1 MSFNFPIFDSI
12 CSILL
17 ATNMF
22 IFSRGIGNT
31 RSPSVEIKNG
41 KCELDG
47 NIVMTETVG
56 FNPRQQ
62 VELRSLHLMLT
73 ERARKCWHERGGP
86 GRTYSLA
93 SSMSLNLGSSWP
105 LVPDPRKHFKGHLA
119 CGSDRLWLTSL
130 GRLKATSQQPES
142 RSLWVRPL
150 EPHLHLRGSRASTMT
165 NARPGTPQIVE
176 DFLFVSPGVTP
187 VYGILLCQVEV
198 SFYI

>member
-1 MSFNFPIFDSI
+1 MLYKRSLLFFCFIYSGVYLLIPNSQFIPLGVSYLSFIIKMSFNFPIFDSI

-93 SSMSLNLGSSWP
+93 SSMSLNLGSS
-105 LVPDPRKHFKGHLA
+105 
-119 CGSDRLWLTSL
+119 
-130 GRLKATSQQPES
+130 
-142 RSLWVRPL
+142 
-150 EPHLHLRGSRASTMT
+150 
-165 NARPGTPQIVE
+165 
-176 DFLFVSPGVTP
+176 
-187 VYGILLCQVEV
+187 
-198 SFYI
+198 